1 MNMHML
7 SHLAKCVSDWGP
19 LWAYSCFSF
28 ESSNHNLK
36 KLFHGSKDMS
46 KQVIATYL
54 QNVTFLLP
62 FLLDGI
68 YLCCEPNCDR
78 CNKTT
83 RPKFRTSETCC
94 LD

>member
-54 QNVTFLLP
+54 QNVTF
-62 FLLDGI
+62 F
-68 YLCCEPNCDR
+68 
-78 CNKTT
+78 
-83 RPKFRTSETCC
+83 
-94 LD
+94 